1 MTTALTAQPRPRNS
15 MRGGYS
21 YLTASRLLAQGARPP
36 VGVRLPFDVIVLAAW
51 EYQPEMP
58 GYDVI
63 HVPLDDEFELPV
75 TKEDRTRIQATA
87 RAVARHVRAGR
98 RVLVTCHQGR
108 NRSGVIAGL
117 ALVELGMP
125 RNQAVRLIRT
135 LRNGLTN
142 PHFYDMVKGT
152 PPPEESWLITSDE
165 VATIENPTHNRRRQD
180 WRL

>member
-1 MTTALTAQPRPRNS
+1 MS
-15 MRGGYS
+15 GYS
-21 YLTASRLLAQGARPP
+21 YLTADKLLAQGARPP

-58 GYDVI
+58 GFEVL
-63 HVPLDDEFELPV
+63 HVPLDDAAP
-75 TKEDRTRIQATA
+75 TASDRTRIRATA
-87 RAVARHVRAGR
+87 RAVARYVRAGR

-117 ALVELGMP
+117 ALVKLGMP

-142 PHFYDMVKGT
+142 PHFCAMVNGT
-152 PPPEESWLITSDE
+152 PP
-165 VATIENPTHNRRRQD
+165 
-180 WRL
+180 

>member
-1 MTTALTAQPRPRNS
+1 MT
-15 MRGGYS
+15 GGYS
-21 YLTASRLLAQGARPP
+21 YLTSRLAQGARPP

-58 GYDVI
+58 GYEVL

-75 TKEDRTRIQATA
+75 TAQDRTRIQATA

-117 ALVELGMP
+117 ALVELGIP
-125 RNQAVRLIRT
+125 GAEAANRIRY
-135 LRNGLTN
+135 LRDGLTN
-142 PHFYDMVKGT
+142 PHFHRMVIG
-152 PPPEESWLITSDE
+152 S
-165 VATIENPTHNRRRQD
+165 
-180 WRL
+180 

>member
-1 MTTALTAQPRPRNS
+1 

-21 YLTASRLLAQGARPP
+21 YLTSGKLLAQGARPP

-51 EYQPEMP
+51 EYQPKMP
-58 GYDVI
+58 GYEVM

-75 TKEDRTRIQATA
+75 TTEDHMRIQAAA
-87 RAVARHVRAGR
+87 RAVARRVRAGR

-125 RNQAVRLIRT
+125 RNQVVRRIRT

-142 PHFYDMVKGT
+142 PHFYAMVNGT
-152 PPPEESWLITSDE
+152 PEES
-165 VATIENPTHNRRRQD
+165 
-180 WRL
+180 